1 MDKGMGRQPSVSAPA
16 SGLAKPGSIVQSK
29 NLPSSAAPRQ
39 VLEGYV
45 KNGVVHLLE
54 GDLPDG
60 TFVNVI
66 PK

>member
-1 MDKGMGRQPSVSAPA
+1 VSGPA
-16 SGLAKPGSIVQSK
+16 SDVARPGSNVQSK
-29 NLPSSAAPRQ
+29 NLPSAGNPKR